1 MAGTQYKLSA
11 DVEVAGPGH
20 REEDAGDA
28 VPRQRLPVEALLQAR
43 AAVLP
48 IWKEVRWE
56 NVFFSLRMTKR
67 FFSLRI

>member
-20 REEDAGDA
+20 REEDAGNA

-48 IWKEVRWE
+48 I
-56 NVFFSLRMTKR
+56 
-67 FFSLRI
+67 